1 MSRSDRTVDAG
12 TVEAVTVE
20 AGTVDT
26 ASGDPPVRLTPAA
39 LAKVLALRAAAGDGA
54 AALRLDLL
62 GRGAEGF
69 QYAFGLVPAED
80 RGPED
85 LVIALGEGSPP
96 GSRSGSGSPPDQVEA
111 ARILLLVQAASLPDL
126 AGTEVDHVVLGE
138 AEGFVI
144 RNPNPLWRDPTAAAV
159 QAVIDRD
166 INPGLARHG
175 GGVSL
180 LAVEGD
186 QAAIRLWGGC
196 QGCAAARLTLKLG
209 IERQIRAAVPA
220 ISAVVDRTDHAEG
233 ANPYYREAAEG
244 QGSVFG

>member
-1 MSRSDRTVDAG
+1 MSAG
-12 TVEAVTVE
+12 ATGLSAASARASLSGEATPEGAPVMVEAAAAE
-20 AGTVDT
+20 
-26 ASGDPPVRLTPAA
+26 PPIRLTPAA
-39 LAKVLALRAAAGDGA
+39 LAQVLSLRAASGDLS

-69 QYAFGLVPAED
+69 QYALGLVPAED
-80 RGPED
+80 RGGED
-85 LVIALGEGSPP
+85 LAIGLGGEP
-96 GSRSGSGSPPDQVEA
+96 EL
-111 ARILLLVQAASLPDL
+111 LLLVQAAALPDL
-126 AGTEVDHVVLGE
+126 AGTEVDFATLGE
-138 AEGFVI
+138 AQGFVI
-144 RNPNPLWRDPTAAAV
+144 RNPNPLWRDPLAAAV

-180 LAVEGD
+180 LAVAGD

-209 IERQIRAAVPA
+209 IERQIRLAVPS
-220 ISAVVDRTDHAEG
+220 IRTVVDRTDHAEG
-233 ANPYYREAAEG
+233 TNPYYREAAEG

>member
-1 MSRSDRTVDAG
+1 MNRSDG
-12 TVEAVTVE
+12 TE
-20 AGTVDT
+20 D
-26 ASGDPPVRLTPAA
+26 PVRLTPAA
-39 LAKVLALRAAAGDGA
+39 LAKVLALRDAAGDKA

-69 QYAFGLVPAED
+69 QYAFGLVPADD

-85 LVIALGEGSPP
+85 VVMVLDS
-96 GSRSGSGSPPDQVEA
+96 GSRSDRIGGSQL
-111 ARILLLVQAASLPDL
+111 LLLVQAAALPDL
-126 AGTEVDHVVLGE
+126 AGTEVDHVVLGG

-144 RNPNPLWRDPTAAAV
+144 RNPNPLWRNPTAAAV

-220 ISAVVDRTDHAEG
+220 ILAVVDRTDHTEG

-244 QGSVFG
+244 QGSVFGEG